1 MVDQSLILIFQK
13 PELYFFPHYKDIVFA
28 PYERREKTPLYYL
41 YRCMNLL
48 KLPFSS
54 FFWGEWKK
62 HIPTAKRVIIFDYGY
77 QNCMENYIKKIN
89 PNCEVLLFCWNKID
103 KYHNS
108 HSKFTDKTKIYS
120 TDKGDCE
127 KYNLKYN
134 HIFYPTALHEE
145 WNPNVANKL
154 YFIGADKGRAEK
166 LLAFHHLFKKC
177 GLESNIRIFS
187 KESDNSYLNKY
198 KEILVDKSINYSE
211 YISEI
216 CNNGILL
223 DITQEGQRAIT
234 MRVLESIV
242 YAKKLITTNAEVKS
256 FPFYNEHNIL
266 LIDFNNIP
274 SAEEIKSF
282 LSAPFIPYTEEQLY
296 GISFEHWIKNF

>member
-62 HIPTAKRVIIFDYGY
+62 HISIAKRVIIFDYGY
-77 QNCMENYIKKIN
+77 QNCMEKYIKKAN

-103 KYHNS
+103 KYHNN

-127 KYNLKYN
+127 KYNLKNQLKSNSGFENAGEFLNTPAFIVLQSKRERPCFQTWDESLNLYCRFVAFVSSFVYN
-134 HIFYPTALHEE
+134 
-145 WNPNVANKL
+145 N
-154 YFIGADKGRAEK
+154 
-166 LLAFHHLFKKC
+166 
-177 GLESNIRIFS
+177 
-187 KESDNSYLNKY
+187 
-198 KEILVDKSINYSE
+198 
-211 YISEI
+211 
-216 CNNGILL
+216 
-223 DITQEGQRAIT
+223 
-234 MRVLESIV
+234 
-242 YAKKLITTNAEVKS
+242 TNER
-256 FPFYNEHNIL
+256 
-266 LIDFNNIP
+266 
-274 SAEEIKSF
+274 
-282 LSAPFIPYTEEQLY
+282 
-296 GISFEHWIKNF
+296 